1 MVVAKRPPETVE
13 PEAEFGKRSGTFAAA
28 GAHASAT
35 RPHPDERSLDDYDPQ
50 EDTVPPL
57 SVRSSHMELL
67 WICGDCGEHYPR
79 AQACP
84 DECGACGAPK
94 QNFYA
99 HVED

>member
-1 MVVAKRPPETVE
+1 MVVAKRSPTPSSAPRE
-13 PEAEFGKRSGTFAAA
+13 EFGKTSGKFETVRGDAN
-28 GAHASAT
+28 
-35 RPHPDERSLDDYDPQ
+35 RSLDDYDPQ
-50 EDTVPPL
+50 EDTIPPL
-57 SVRSSHMELL
+57 SVRTTFMELL

-84 DECGACGAPK
+84 ESCDACGAPK

>member
-1 MVVAKRPPETVE
+1 MTATKTAPKESTREAYGLTSGTFETVE
-13 PEAEFGKRSGTFAAA
+13 RADA
-28 GAHASAT
+28 
-35 RPHPDERSLDDYDPQ
+35 DRSLDDYDPQ
-50 EDTVPPL
+50 EDTIPPL
-57 SVRSSHMELL
+57 SVRSSFMELL

-84 DECGACGAPK
+84 EACGACGAPK

>member
-1 MVVAKRPPETVE
+1 MVVAKRSPSTN
-13 PEAEFGKRSGTFAAA
+13 AAQEFGKRSGTFV
-28 GAHASAT
+28 ASRDDA
-35 RPHPDERSLDDYDPQ
+35 DRSLDDYDPQ

-79 AQACP
+79 AQECP
-84 DECGACGAPK
+84 DECGSCGAPK

>member
-1 MVVAKRPPETVE
+1 MVVHKRAPRTETRE
-13 PEAEFGKRSGTFAAA
+13 GFGVRSGTFLAAR
-28 GAHASAT
+28 G
-35 RPHPDERSLDDYDPQ
+35 DVDRSLDDYDPQ
-50 EDTVPPL
+50 EDTIPPL

-79 AQACP
+79 AQECP
-84 DECGACGAPK
+84 EECDSCGAPK

>member
-1 MVVAKRPPETVE
+1 MVVKRAHE
-13 PEAEFGKRSGTFAAA
+13 PDHDDDYGARSGTFA
-28 GAHASAT
+28 T
-35 RPHPDERSLDDYDPQ
+35 RGDADRSLDAYDPQ
-50 EDTVPPL
+50 EDTIPPL
-57 SVRSSHMELL
+57 SVRSSFMELL

-84 DECGACGAPK
+84 NECGACGAPK

>member
-1 MVVAKRPPETVE
+1 MVVAKRSPPPSSAPSSE
-13 PEAEFGKRSGTFAAA
+13 EFGKTSGTFESVRGDAN
-28 GAHASAT
+28 
-35 RPHPDERSLDDYDPQ
+35 RSLDDYDPQ
-50 EDTVPPL
+50 EDTIPPL
-57 SVRSSHMELL
+57 SVRSSFMELL

-84 DECGACGAPK
+84 ESCDACGAPK